1 MTQQPSTDGSARAMK
16 TTVHPSGIPYR
27 TLGNTGE
34 SVSLIGLGGYH
45 IGIQPTED
53 ESVRLIRTAIDAGI
67 NFMDNSWDY
76 NEGASEIRMGKA
88 LRDGYR
94 DKVFLMTKIDGQT
107 EKSATDQLDECLR
120 RLQVDTIDLLQFHEV
135 IRLSDPAR
143 IFGPAGAFA
152 AAVAARK
159 AGKIR
164 YIGFTG
170 HKSPGIHLEMLRVAR
185 DNGFTFDAV
194 QMPVNVLDAHYDSFA
209 EKVLPVLVEEGIG
222 ALGMKPLASGALVR
236 KLGFDAVECLR
247 YAMSLPVSV
256 VITGC
261 ESPRIL
267 RQAIDLARDFTPMT
281 EEERSSLLART
292 FELGKDGKEE
302 GFKTTDF
309 YDATTRNPDWLG

>member
-1 MTQQPSTDGSARAMK
+1 MTQQTSGGNTGPALA
-16 TTVHPSGIPYR
+16 TTHPSGIPYR
-27 TLGNTGE
+27 ALGSTGE
-34 SVSLIGLGGYH
+34 QVSLVGLGGFH

-94 DKVFLMTKIDGQT
+94 DRVFLMTKIDGQT
-107 EKSATDQLDECLR
+107 EKAAAEQIDQCLR
-120 RLQVDTIDLLQFHEV
+120 RLQVDTIDLIQFHEV

-143 IFGPAGAFA
+143 IFGPAGAVV

-159 AGKIR
+159 AGKLR

-170 HKSPGIHLEMLRVAR
+170 HKSPEIHLEMLRVAR
-185 DNGFTFDAV
+185 DNDFSFDAV
-194 QMPVNVLDAHYDSFA
+194 QMPLNVLDAHYDSFA
-209 EKVLPVLVEEGIG
+209 EKVLPILVENGIG
-222 ALGMKPLASGALVR
+222 ALGMKPLAAGALAHNDRVTPT
-236 KLGFDAVECLR
+236 ECLH

-261 ESPRIL
+261 ESLPVL
-267 RQAIDLARDFTPMT
+267 QQALDAARSFRPMT
-281 EEERSSLLART
+281 AEERSALLART
-292 FELGKDGKEE
+292 AESGE
-302 GFKTTDF
+302 GGQVEGYKTGVAF
-309 YDATTRNPDWLG
+309 DATSRNPDWLG